1 MDNKL
6 EIIKSIRDLE
16 QRGVQF
22 DKLYT
27 IDNDLNE
34 LKFAL
39 DLGNNYLSKM
49 IMNHK
54 IEQLGQLVSIGL
66 ETINPKVAK
75 ESPLNPKNWNPEV
88 WKLIKDYASSDYV
101 YTINKLDNK
110 NNQNNQNN
118 IKDICKVEIIDSKK
132 Q

>member
-75 ESPLNPKNWNPEV
+75 ESPLNPKNWCPEV
-88 WKLIKDYASSDYV
+88 SKLIKDHTSSDH
-101 YTINKLDNK
+101 I
-110 NNQNNQNN
+110 
-118 IKDICKVEIIDSKK
+118 
-132 Q
+132 

>member
-1 MDNKL
+1 MVLKYKMDNKL

-22 DKLYT
+22 DKYYT

-49 IMNHK
+49 IMDHK
-54 IEQLGQLVSIGL
+54 IEQLGKLVSIGL
-66 ETINPKVAK
+66 ETINPEIAI
-75 ESPLNPKNWNPEV
+75 ESPLNPKNWGSEV
-88 WKLIKDYASSDYV
+88 WKLIKEY
-101 YTINKLDNK
+101 
-110 NNQNNQNN
+110 
-118 IKDICKVEIIDSKK
+118 
-132 Q
+132 

>member
-1 MDNKL
+1 MLRFADDEDNDDL
-6 EIIKSIRDLE
+6 CHFINTTNQCECTPGSLFEFRCSNTLSISLE
-16 QRGVQF
+16 Q
-22 DKLYT
+22 

-66 ETINPKVAK
+66 ETINPKVAQ
-75 ESPLNPKNWNPEV
+75 ESPLNPKNWNP
-88 WKLIKDYASSDYV
+88 I
-101 YTINKLDNK
+101 TFT
-110 NNQNNQNN
+110 
-118 IKDICKVEIIDSKK
+118 
-132 Q
+132 

>member
-16 QRGVQF
+16 QRGIQF

-39 DLGNNYLSKM
+39 DLGNNYLNNM

-75 ESPLNPKNWNPEV
+75 ESPLNPKNWSPEV
-88 WKLIKDYASSDYV
+88 WKLIKDHASSDYV
-101 YTINKLDNK
+101 YTINKLDN
-110 NNQNNQNN
+110 QNN
-118 IKDICKVEIIDSKK
+118 IEDICKVEIIDSKK
-132 Q
+132 PVK

>member
-1 MDNKL
+1 MDNKF

-49 IMNHK
+49 IMNTQ
-54 IEQLGQLVSIGL
+54 I
-66 ETINPKVAK
+66 
-75 ESPLNPKNWNPEV
+75 
-88 WKLIKDYASSDYV
+88 
-101 YTINKLDNK
+101 
-110 NNQNNQNN
+110 
-118 IKDICKVEIIDSKK
+118 
-132 Q
+132 